1 MNCQQLVKFVSS
13 LVAAK
18 KRSGRDGLVEVIL
31 QNVDKLETHR
41 WLSIRYGDR
50 LRPQSPYGG
59 AMSAHD
65 GSLESTARLG

>member
-50 LRPQSPYGG
+50 LRPQSPNGG
-59 AMSAHD
+59 AVSARD
-65 GSLESTARLG
+65 GSLQSSARLG

>member
-41 WLSIRYGDR
+41 WLSID
-50 LRPQSPYGG
+50 
-59 AMSAHD
+59 
-65 GSLESTARLG
+65 